1 MNQTSTR
8 APGMWQAVAVRR
20 SDGQT
25 VVAKFYDR
33 DTPSRERC
41 AREML
46 TLLNE
51 QGVASPSTIRGFG
64 DIALL
69 RVYGYEFLSVERL
82 RDGDYPYAHALPASG
97 ASPTASK
104 WQRVY

>member
-1 MNQTSTR
+1 
-8 APGMWQAVAVRR
+8 MWQAVAVRR

-25 VVAKFYDR
+25 IVAKFYDR

-46 TLLNE
+46 VLLNE

-82 RDGDYPYAHALPASG
+82 SDGDYPYGNAPPASG
-97 ASPTASK
+97 ANPPAITR
-104 WQRVY
+104 QRVY